1 MFNHSPFK
9 FMILITTCLS
19 IAGCM
24 GNNPT
29 QPNTKQ
35 NNQSSKMIRCHKD
48 FYDTQGNLI
57 TKNLYDENGKL
68 VQCTK
73 DLYDAH
79 GNLAVR
85 NLYDDQGKLI
95 RENFYDGLGK
105 PINNRTPDNAGPIR
119 PPVGGGAGGGD
130 GGMCVLM

>member
-1 MFNHSPFK
+1 MFNHIPFK
-9 FMILITTCLS
+9 FTILITTCLS

-29 QPNTKQ
+29 QPN
-35 NNQSSKMIRCHKD
+35 QSGKMIRCHKD

-57 TKNLYDENGKL
+57 TKNLYDENGNL
-68 VQCTK
+68 IQCTK
-73 DLYDAH
+73 DLYDAQ

-85 NLYDDQGKLI
+85 NLYDDHGQLI

-119 PPVGGGAGGGD
+119 PPVGGGSGGGGGGG